1 MKTFVVSVGIL
12 AILATNLPAQDA
24 SAVLDAAAKAMG
36 ATALQSI
43 QYSGSGS
50 TYFFGQAVDAKSGWP
65 RMILKTY
72 TADVHYATPA
82 MRQELYRTEPDGS
95 VPFGG
100 NRQIQIVSGADSWNV
115 GANDQPAP
123 AVAAA
128 AERRLQIWLTPHG
141 FIKAAQANNATV
153 TRKGNLNVVSFTTP
167 DRFRVIG
174 VIDAQNQVVRVE
186 TQIPNVVLGD
196 MPVEVTYANYQTFG
210 DVKFPMSIVQRQGG
224 HPTLEL
230 TVSEVKPNA
239 ARTIDVPAAVRNA
252 AAPPVRVASTPLGE
266 GLWHIAGGSH
276 HSVLA
281 EFTDHVV
288 VVEAPQH
295 DERSMA
301 VIAEVRRL
309 VPNKPIRYVVN
320 THQHFDHS
328 GGLRAYAASGA
339 TILTASPYK
348 PYYERAYAN
357 PHTLNPDFLAKTGM
371 KATIEGIGGKR
382 VFSDKMQTM
391 ELHVLQKSPHGEGIL
406 VAYFP
411 KQKTLV
417 QADLFT
423 PLPLDAPPPAK
434 PDPLA
439 LNLYDNIVRLKLD
452 VEQIAPIHGRV
463 AKFDE
468 LRKAVGR

>member
-1 MKTFVVSVGIL
+1 MKLLVPALLLLFSTG
-12 AILATNLPAQDA
+12 AIAQDA
-24 SAVLDAAAKAMG
+24 TAVLDAAAKAMG
-36 ATALQSI
+36 RPESI
-43 QYSGSGS
+43 QYSGSGN
-50 TYFFGQAVDAKSGWP
+50 TYFFGQAIDAKSGWP

-72 TADVHYATPA
+72 VADVNYTTPA

-100 NRQIQIVSGADSWNV
+100 NRQIQLVSGTDAWNV

-128 AERRLQIWLTPHG
+128 LERGLQIWLTPHG
-141 FIKAAQANNATV
+141 FIKAAQANRATV
-153 TRKGNLNVVSFTTP
+153 SRRENRNVITFTTP

-174 VIDAQNQVVRVE
+174 VLNDQNLLERVE

-196 MPVEVTYANYQTFG
+196 MPVEVTFANYQTFG
-210 DVKFPMSIVQRQGG
+210 EVKFPTMIVQRQGG

-230 TVSEVKPNA
+230 TVSEVKPNG
-239 ARTIDVPAAVRNA
+239 ARAIEVPAVARG
-252 AAPPVRVASTPLGE
+252 AAPAPVRVVSAPLGE
-266 GLWHIAGGSH
+266 GLWHLAGGSH

-295 DERSMA
+295 EERSMA

-328 GGLRAYAASGA
+328 GGLRSYAAAGA
-339 TILTASPYK
+339 TIVTASIYK
-348 PYYERAYAN
+348 PYYERVYAN
-357 PHTLNPDFLAKTGM
+357 PHTINPDFLSKTGL
-371 KATIEGIGGKR
+371 KAVIEGIGGKR

-391 ELHVLQKSPHGEGIL
+391 ELHVLRESPHNAGII

-439 LNLYDNIVRLKLD
+439 LNLYENIQRLKLD
-452 VEQIAPIHGRV
+452 VETIAPIHGRV
-463 AKFDE
+463 AKFEE